1 MQTVDVLVRIS
12 PIKEAV
18 VRIDE
23 ELILAGGWRQA
34 AKERAAVLM
43 GWSIFDIER
52 ARVGLRPEDRDRLIA
67 EHHRRHGGDRG
78 TDCRGASGPSQ

>member
-12 PIKEAV
+12 PRKEAV

-52 ARVGLRPEDRDRLIA
+52 ARVGLRPEDRDRIR
-67 EHHRRHGGDRG
+67 EEYRRRNGGDKG